1 LEQLWRLLQ
10 LLALDQRLELL
21 QNNKTKSIFNC
32 ILFLTAHLIEQLI
45 KNTLKL
51 SKKSTSI
58 GKTNFS

>member
-21 QNNKTKSIFNC
+21 QINKTKSIFNC